1 MKILLSPAKSL
12 DFKSKLPTERSSNI
26 CFEKEAEYLNSI
38 LKSKSPVELSD
49 LMSISSKIANLNYE
63 RNHDWSLPFTK
74 KNARQAVYAF
84 SGDVYRGLNAYT
96 IETKKVDFLQNTVR
110 IISGLYG
117 LIKPLDLIQPYRL
130 EMGTKLAFDSN
141 KNLYDFWR
149 KKITEQLNSELYEN
163 EPVLNLA
170 SNEYFKAI
178 DNKVI
183 KSDIYSANF
192 KQFKNGEFKTIA
204 IFSKKARGMMTRFI
218 IDNNISYISDIKSFD
233 YDGYMFHK
241 ELSTDKELIFT
252 R

>member
-1 MKILLSPAKSL
+1 MKVLLSPAKSL
-12 DFKSKLPTERSSNI
+12 DFKTQLPTEKNSFL

-38 LKSKSPVELSD
+38 LKRKSPKDLSS
-49 LMSISSKIANLNYE
+49 LMGISSKIADLNYE
-63 RNHDWSLPFTK
+63 RNHDWSLPFNN

-84 SGDVYRGLNAYT
+84 SGDVYRGLDAYS
-96 IETKKVDFLQNTVR
+96 IDDDKIDFMQSTVR

-130 EMGTKLAFDSN
+130 EMGTKLSFDNN
-141 KNLYDFWR
+141 KNLYEYWR
-149 KKITEQLNSELYEN
+149 EKISNQLNLELSES

-178 DNKVI
+178 DTKVI
-183 KSDIYSANF
+183 KSDVYSANF
-192 KQFKNGEFKTIA
+192 KQLKDGNYKTIA

-218 IDNNISYISDIKSFD
+218 IDNNIINISDIKSFD

-241 ELSTDKELIFT
+241 ELSSDKELIFT

>member
-1 MKILLSPAKSL
+1 MKVLLSPAKSL
-12 DFKSKLPTERSSNI
+12 DFKSQLPTEKNSFL

-38 LKSKSPVELSD
+38 LKRKSPKDLSD
-49 LMSISSKIANLNYE
+49 LMGVSSKIADLNYE

-84 SGDVYRGLNAYT
+84 SGDVYRGLDAYS
-96 IETKKVDFLQNTVR
+96 IDDDKIDFMQSTVR

-130 EMGTKLAFDSN
+130 EMGTKLSFDNN
-141 KNLYDFWR
+141 KNLYDYWR
-149 KKITEQLNSELYEN
+149 EKITNQLNSELSEN

-178 DNKVI
+178 DSKVI
-183 KSDIYSANF
+183 KSDVYSANF
-192 KQFKNGEFKTIA
+192 KQFKDGNYKTIA
-204 IFSKKARGMMTRFI
+204 IFSKKARGMMTRYI
-218 IDNNISYISDIKSFD
+218 IDNNITDISSLKSFN
-233 YDGYMFHK
+233 YDGYVYH
-241 ELSTDKELIFT
+241 ENLSSEKELIFS